1 MFFRRSRHVVIFE
14 HIRRSIQVVHTLPVN
29 ADTNT
34 AASYKQAQQAIE
46 ATIARLRERNGSM
59 PPLSAPAGVTLDE
72 SLVTS
77 NMTPEQFLE
86 AVREAKARLAAGDVF
101 QVVLSQRFSVPW
113 NRPPLQLYRA
123 LRSINP
129 SPYMFF

>member
-1 MFFRRSRHVVIFE
+1 GYEAIQYFEPAIRSTKPDGGLDVPDMFFLLSRHVVIFD
-14 HIRRSIQVVHTLPVN
+14 HVRQTIQVVHTVPVN

-34 AASYKQAQQAIE
+34 AAAYKQAQQAIE
-46 ATIARLRERNGSM
+46 ATIARLREPNGSV

-86 AVREAKARLAAGDVF
+86 AVREAKARL
-101 QVVLSQRFSVPW
+101 
-113 NRPPLQLYRA
+113 
-123 LRSINP
+123 
-129 SPYMFF
+129 